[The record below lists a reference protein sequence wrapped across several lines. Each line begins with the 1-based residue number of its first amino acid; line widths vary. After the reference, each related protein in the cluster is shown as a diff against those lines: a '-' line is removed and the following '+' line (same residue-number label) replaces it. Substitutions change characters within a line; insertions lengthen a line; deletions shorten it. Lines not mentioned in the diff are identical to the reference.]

1 MVDVGRTKARRDGED
16 GGFGA
21 RKGWSTGSGDIDPVA
36 GGRKVLDPCIRDGFQ
51 WKSFETRSMTP
62 CVSMLGDR

>member
-36 GGRKVLDPCIRDGFQ
+36 GGEKGVESLYKRWVPVEEL
-51 WKSFETRSMTP
+51 
-62 CVSMLGDR
+62 